1 MRFDFPGVMLTA
13 LARGDSVNYIA
24 DLIRAGQALLYLAR
38 QLDAEGKVEEASK
51 LYGLA
56 FRQGLLIRH
65 LKQDAALN
73 CQAGFVSLPTE
84 LSLGL

>member
-1 MRFDFPGVMLTA
+1 MDFI
-13 LARGDSVNYIA
+13 D
-24 DLIRAGQALLYLAR
+24 DLIGAGQALLCLAR

-65 LKQDAALN
+65 LKHDPALN
-73 CQAGFVSLPTE
+73 HQAVSASLPTE